1 MATAGEAAAKEPTA
15 PEPDAPSKPSS
26 PARLTKQT
34 WRYSLKNALA
44 EFQRDKCT
52 DLAAALTYYAV
63 LSLFPGLLALISLLG
78 VVGQGES
85 TVQTLLDLLRDMG
98 QADAAKQLEP
108 VITSMVTASGA
119 GVGLVVGIAGALW
132 SASGYVGAFGR
143 AMNTVYDVD
152 EGRPVWKLRPQMLLL
167 TAGLVVLA
175 AIVLLG
181 LVVSGG
187 VAEAIGSAIGLGD
200 TAVLVWGV
208 LKWPVIL
215 AIVVVMVS
223 LLYYFTP
230 NVRQPSYKW
239 MSLGA
244 AIAIGV
250 AVLASVG
257 FGFYV
262 ANFGSYNKTYGSLAG
277 VIVFL
282 LWLWIINNVLL
293 LGAQVDAE
301 VERGRQLQA
310 GIEAEETLQLPPRD
324 SSGSQK
330 AAEKLEEQVEE
341 GRALRYEGVRTRG
354 GSLAD
359 EAPPRDERG

>member
-1 MATAGEAAAKEPTA
+1 MATAGEAAAKESTA

-63 LSLFPGLLALISLLG
+63 LSLFPGLLAVISLLG

-85 TVQTLLDLLRDMG
+85 TVQTLLDLLGDMG
-98 QADAAKQLEP
+98 QADAAEQLEP

-119 GVGLVVGIAGALW
+119 GLGLVVGIAGALW

-262 ANFGSYNKTYGSLAG
+262 ANFGKYNKTYGSLAG

-282 LWLWIINNVLL
+282 LWLWILNNVLL
-293 LGAQVDAE
+293 LGAELDSE
-301 VERGRQLQA
+301 IERSRQLQA
-310 GIEAEETLQLPPRD
+310 GMAAEEDLLLPLRD
-324 SSGSQK
+324 TTKSD
-330 AAEKLEEQVEE
+330 AAEEAQVEVVE
-341 GRALRYEGVRTRG
+341 EARSLRIKGLKDQGRSTAD
-354 GSLAD
+354 LAD
-359 EAPPRDERG
+359 QD